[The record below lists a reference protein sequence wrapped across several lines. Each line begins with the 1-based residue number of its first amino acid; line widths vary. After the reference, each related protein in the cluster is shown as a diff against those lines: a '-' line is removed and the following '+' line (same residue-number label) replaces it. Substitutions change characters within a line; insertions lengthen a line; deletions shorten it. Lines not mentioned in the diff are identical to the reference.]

1 MKDFRWIKSVIG
13 REIRRVWLLCL
24 TKCSSAL
31 IAVGYAL
38 LMQKTVDAAVAR
50 DAAAFWP
57 ALALFAAALLVQVAL
72 MAASKWLTESA
83 RARIENALRAHACSN
98 ILDAGRLPKGQATG
112 EIATMLTSDAT
123 YVADSLVSILPEA
136 SSMAVRAIA
145 ALALMFSVAPALAA
159 LFIIAGAICVGLSL
173 LMRRWL
179 KHLHT
184 TAQEAEGSM
193 RARLQEVLESLVV
206 IRSFGASEKAMS
218 DLGRLMGKQLKARER
233 RAGGKTASSVVF
245 NLAMQASYLAG
256 FGYGCWGILTGRVSY
271 GTLMALVQLVGQI
284 RSPFASLSGL
294 FPQIAT
300 MSASCARLHSLD
312 AGKPQCKTPLPG
324 SSFSKLSFND
334 VEFSYPNS
342 LPVLNGF
349 SAEVKNG
356 EFVAITGAS
365 GIGKSTMLMLALGM
379 NDPQHG
385 TVEVEYSGAE
395 PQVIKASNLEP
406 GTFAYVPQ
414 GNMLMSDSIRD
425 TVTLADRPDAEGLY
439 HAISKRR
446 GLIAEPTDRR
456 LQSVD
461 ERLKEAL
468 YVACADKF
476 VDELPNGVE
485 TMLGERGSGL
495 SEGQMQRLAVAR
507 AVYSGSPV
515 LLLDECT
522 SALDPKTEREML
534 DRMRNLGRT
543 VIIVT
548 HRPAALEVCDRV
560 IKLAVSDNV
569 TME

>member
-50 DAAAFWP
+50 DAATFWP

-72 MAASKWLTESA
+72 MAASKWIAEYA
-83 RARIENALRAHACSN
+83 QARIENALRAHTCGN
-98 ILDAGRLPKGQATG
+98 ILKAGRLPKDQATG
-112 EIATMLTSDAT
+112 EIATILTSDAT
-123 YVADSLVSILPEA
+123 YVAESLVSVLPEA
-136 SSMAVRAIA
+136 SSMVVRAIA
-145 ALALMFSVAPALAA
+145 ALALTISVAPTLAM
-159 LFIIAGAICVGLSL
+159 LFVIAGAICVALSL
-173 LMRRWL
+173 IMRRWL
-179 KHLHT
+179 KRLHT

-206 IRSFGASEKAMS
+206 IRSFGASEKAMN
-218 DLGRLMGKQLKARER
+218 DLGGLMGTQLKAREH
-233 RAGGKTASSVVF
+233 RAGGKTASNTIF

-300 MSASCARLHSLD
+300 MTASCARLRSLD
-312 AGKPQCKTPLPG
+312 TEKSQWKSPLPG
-324 SSFSKLSFND
+324 NSFSKLSFND

-349 SAEVKNG
+349 SAEVKKG

-379 NDPQHG
+379 EDPQHG

-395 PQVIKASNLEP
+395 PQTIKASDLTP
-406 GTFAYVPQ
+406 GAFAYVPQ
-414 GNMLMSDSIRD
+414 GNMLMSGSIRD
-425 TVTLADRPDAEGLY
+425 AVALAERTGAQDPSHNASIPCEQTETTNVRKP
-439 HAISKRR
+439 
-446 GLIAEPTDRR
+446 
-456 LQSVD
+456 QSDD
-461 ERLKEAL
+461 ERLNEAL
-468 YVACADKF
+468 YAACADSF
-476 VDELPNGVE
+476 ISELPNGVE
-485 TMLGERGSGL
+485 TMLGEKGSGL

-507 AVYSGSPV
+507 AIYSGSPV

-522 SALDPKTEREML
+522 SALDSKTEREML
-534 DRMRNLGRT
+534 GRMRNLGRT

-548 HRPAALEVCDRV
+548 HRSAALEVCDRV
-560 IKLAVSDNV
+560 INLEAKQ
-569 TME
+569 

>member
-1 MKDFRWIKSVIG
+1 M
-13 REIRRVWLLCL
+13 RRVWLLCL

-57 ALALFAAALLVQVAL
+57 ALALFAAALLTQVAL
-72 MAASKWLTESA
+72 MAASKWIAESA
-83 RARIENALRAHACSN
+83 QARIENALRAHACSN
-98 ILDAGRLPKGQATG
+98 ILNAGRLPKGQATG
-112 EIATMLTSDAT
+112 EIATILTSDST
-123 YVADSLVSILPEA
+123 YVAESLVSILPEA
-136 SSMAVRAIA
+136 SSMTVRAIA
-145 ALALMFSVAPALAA
+145 ALALMFSVAPALAG
-159 LFIIAGAICVGLSL
+159 LFLIAGAICVALSL
-173 LMRRWL
+173 FMRRWL
-179 KHLHT
+179 KRLHT

-206 IRSFGASEKAMS
+206 IRSFGASEKAM
-218 DLGRLMGKQLKARER
+218 DGLGGLMGMQLKARER

-294 FPQIAT
+294 FPQVAT
-300 MSASCARLHSLD
+300 MSASCARLRALD
-312 AGKPQCKTPLPG
+312 TEQPQWQSPLPG
-324 SSFSKLSFND
+324 NAFSKLSFRD
-334 VEFSYPNS
+334 VEFSYSNG
-342 LPVLNGF
+342 LPVLTDF
-349 SAEVKNG
+349 SAEIHKD

-379 NDPQHG
+379 EDPQQG

-395 PQVIKASNLEP
+395 TQTIKASELAP

-414 GNMLMSDSIRD
+414 GNMLMSGSIHE
-425 TVTLADRPDAEGLY
+425 TVTLADHPGTEGLPGNASG
-439 HAISKRR
+439 HRARIASSNSKS
-446 GLIAEPTDRR
+446 
-456 LQSVD
+456 QSAD

-468 YVACADKF
+468 YAACADKF
-476 VDELPNGVE
+476 VNELPNGTE
-485 TMLGERGSGL
+485 TMLGEKGSGL

-522 SALDPKTEREML
+522 SALDPNTEREML

-560 IKLAVSDNV
+560 INLEAKQ
-569 TME
+569 

>member
-1 MKDFRWIKSVIG
+1 MKDFRWIKGVIG

-57 ALALFAAALLVQVAL
+57 ALALFAAALLTQVAL

-83 RARIENALRAHACSN
+83 QARIENSLRAHACSN
-98 ILDAGRLPKGQATG
+98 ILDAGRLPKGQSTG

-123 YVADSLVSILPEA
+123 YVAESLVSILPEA
-136 SSMAVRAIA
+136 SSMVVRATA

-159 LFIIAGAICVGLSL
+159 LFVVAGAICVALSL

-179 KHLHT
+179 KRLHT

-206 IRSFGASEKAMS
+206 IRSFGASEKAMD
-218 DLGRLMGKQLKARER
+218 DLGGLMGTQLKARER

-271 GTLMALVQLVGQI
+271 GTLMALVQLVGQV

-300 MSASCARLHSLD
+300 MSASCARLRSLD
-312 AGKPQCKTPLPG
+312 AGKPQRKTPLPG
-324 SSFSKLSFND
+324 STFCKLSFRD
-334 VEFSYPNS
+334 VGFSYPNG

-379 NDPQHG
+379 DEPQHG

-395 PQVIKASNLEP
+395 PQAIKASNLTP

-414 GNMLMSDSIRD
+414 GNMLMSGSIRN
-425 TVTLADRPDAEGLY
+425 TVTLADKIDERDSSRNA
-439 HAISKRR
+439 SKPYEQTETPNGRK
-446 GLIAEPTDRR
+446 P
-456 LQSVD
+456 QSED

-468 YVACADKF
+468 YTACADSF
-476 VDELPNGVE
+476 VEELPNGTE
-485 TMLGERGSGL
+485 TMLGEKGSGL

-522 SALDPKTEREML
+522 SALDPRTEREML

-543 VIIVT
+543 VVIVT
-548 HRPAALEVCDRV
+548 HRPAALDVCDWV
-560 IKLAVSDNV
+560 IEL
-569 TME
+569 E

>member
-13 REIRRVWLLCL
+13 REIRHVWLLCL

-38 LMQKTVDAAVAR
+38 LMQKTVDAAFAR
-50 DAAAFWP
+50 NAAAFWP
-57 ALALFAAALLVQVAL
+57 ALALFAAALLTQVAL

-83 RARIENALRAHACSN
+83 QARIENALRAQACSN
-98 ILDAGRLPKGQATG
+98 ILATGRLSKDQATG
-112 EIATMLTSDAT
+112 EIATILTSDAT
-123 YVADSLVSILPEA
+123 YVAESLVSILPEA

-159 LFIIAGAICVGLSL
+159 LFVIAGVACVAVSL

-179 KHLHT
+179 KRLHT

-206 IRSFGASEKAMS
+206 IRSFGASEKAMN
-218 DLGRLMGKQLKARER
+218 DLGGLMDTQLQTREH
-233 RAGGKTASSVVF
+233 RASGKTASSVVF

-300 MSASCARLHSLD
+300 MTASCTRLRSLD
-312 AGKPQCKTPLPG
+312 TEKPQRIIPLPG
-324 SSFSKLSFND
+324 NSFSKLNFRD

-349 SAEVKNG
+349 SAEVKSG

-379 NDPQHG
+379 EDPQHG

-395 PQVIKASNLEP
+395 PQAIKASDLTP

-414 GNMLMSDSIRD
+414 GNMLMSGSIRD
-425 TVTLADRPDAEGLY
+425 AVTLADQTDTEGLSY
-439 HAISKRR
+439 TITDRR
-446 GLIAEPTDRR
+446 GQIAEPYERK

-468 YVACADKF
+468 YAACADKF
-476 VDELPNGVE
+476 VNELPNSTE
-485 TMLGERGSGL
+485 TMLGEKGSGL

-507 AVYSGSPV
+507 AAYSGSPV

-534 DRMRNLGRT
+534 GRMRNLGRT

-548 HRPAALEVCDRV
+548 HRPAALEVCDR
-560 IKLAVSDNV
+560 IVSL
-569 TME
+569 EPK

>member
-13 REIRRVWLLCL
+13 REIRHVWLLCL

-38 LMQKTVDAAVAR
+38 LMQKTVDAAFAR
-50 DAAAFWP
+50 NAAAFWP
-57 ALALFAAALLVQVAL
+57 ALALFAAALLTQVAL

-83 RARIENALRAHACSN
+83 QARIENALRAQACSN
-98 ILDAGRLPKGQATG
+98 ILATGRLSKDQATG
-112 EIATMLTSDAT
+112 EIATILTSDAT
-123 YVADSLVSILPEA
+123 YVAESLVSILPEA

-159 LFIIAGAICVGLSL
+159 LFVIAGVACVAVSL

-179 KHLHT
+179 KRLHT

-206 IRSFGASEKAMS
+206 IRSFGANEKAMN
-218 DLGRLMGKQLKARER
+218 DLGSLMDTQLQAREH

-284 RSPFASLSGL
+284 RSPFASLSGF

-300 MSASCARLHSLD
+300 MTASCTRLRSLD
-312 AGKPQCKTPLPG
+312 TEKPQRIIPLPG
-324 SSFSKLSFND
+324 NSFSKLNFRD

-349 SAEVKNG
+349 SAEVKSG

-379 NDPQHG
+379 EDPQHG

-395 PQVIKASNLEP
+395 PQAIKASDLTP

-414 GNMLMSDSIRD
+414 GNMLMSGSIRD
-425 TVTLADRPDAEGLY
+425 AVTLADQTDTEGLSY
-439 HAISKRR
+439 TITDRR
-446 GLIAEPTDRR
+446 GQIAEPNERK

-468 YVACADKF
+468 YAACADKF
-476 VDELPNGVE
+476 VNELPNSTE
-485 TMLGERGSGL
+485 TMLGEKGSGL

-507 AVYSGSPV
+507 AAYSGSPV

-534 DRMRNLGRT
+534 GRMRNLGRT

-548 HRPAALEVCDRV
+548 HRPAALEVCDR
-560 IKLAVSDNV
+560 IVSL
-569 TME
+569 EPK

>member
-1 MKDFRWIKSVIG
+1 M
-13 REIRRVWLLCL
+13 RRVWLLCL

-57 ALALFAAALLVQVAL
+57 ALALFAAALLTQVAL
-72 MAASKWLTESA
+72 MAASKWIAESA
-83 RARIENALRAHACSN
+83 QARVESALRTHACNN
-98 ILDAGRLPKGQATG
+98 ILNTGRLPKGQATG
-112 EIATMLTSDAT
+112 EIATVLTSDAT
-123 YVADSLVSILPEA
+123 YVTESLVSILPEA

-145 ALALMFSVAPALAA
+145 ALALMFSVAPALAG
-159 LFIIAGAICVGLSL
+159 LFVIAGAICVVLSL
-173 LMRRWL
+173 FMRRWL
-179 KHLHT
+179 KRLHT

-206 IRSFGASEKAMS
+206 IRSFGASEKAM
-218 DLGRLMGKQLKARER
+218 DGLGDLMGTQLKARER

-256 FGYGCWGILTGRVSY
+256 FGYGCWGILAGRVSY

-294 FPQIAT
+294 FPQVAT
-300 MSASCARLHSLD
+300 MSASCARLRALD
-312 AGKPQCKTPLPG
+312 TKHAQWQSPLPG
-324 SSFSKLSFND
+324 NTFSKLSFRD
-334 VEFSYPNS
+334 VEFSYPNG
-342 LPVLNGF
+342 LPVLTGF
-349 SAEVKNG
+349 SAEVHQG
-356 EFVAITGAS
+356 EFVAIAGAS

-379 NDPQHG
+379 EDPQQG
-385 TVEVEYSGAE
+385 NVEVWYSGAE
-395 PQVIKASNLEP
+395 AQTIKASELAP

-414 GNMLMSDSIRD
+414 GNMLMSGSIRD
-425 TVTLADRPDAEGLY
+425 TVTLADQADTEGLS
-439 HAISKRR
+439 HNAS
-446 GLIAEPTDRR
+446 DRR
-456 LQSVD
+456 AQAVSTNSSKPQSAND
-461 ERLKEAL
+461 RLKEAL

-476 VDELPNGVE
+476 VNELPNGVE
-485 TMLGERGSGL
+485 TMLGEKGSGL

-507 AVYSGSPV
+507 AIYSGAPA

-522 SALDPKTEREML
+522 SALDPKTERKML
-534 DRMRNLGRT
+534 DRMRDLGHT

-560 IKLAVSDNV
+560 IGLESKQ
-569 TME
+569 

>member
-13 REIRRVWLLCL
+13 REIKRVWLLCL

-38 LMQKTVDAAVAR
+38 LMQMTVDAAVAR

-57 ALALFAAALLVQVAL
+57 ALAFFAAALLVQVVL
-72 MAASKWLTESA
+72 MAASKWIAESA
-83 RARIENALRAHACSN
+83 QARIENALRAHACSS
-98 ILDAGRLPKGQATG
+98 ILNAGRLPKGQATG

-123 YVADSLVSILPEA
+123 YVAESLVSILPEA
-136 SSMAVRAIA
+136 SSMAVRAVA

-159 LFIIAGAICVGLSL
+159 LFVIAGAICVGLSL

-193 RARLQEVLESLVV
+193 RARLQEVMESLVV
-206 IRSFGASEKAMS
+206 IRSFGASEKAMV
-218 DLGRLMGKQLKARER
+218 DLGGLMGKQLKAREH
-233 RAGGKTASSVVF
+233 RAGGKTASSIVF

-300 MSASCARLHSLD
+300 MTASCARLRSLD
-312 AGKPQCKTPLPG
+312 TEKPQRISPLPG
-324 SSFSKLSFND
+324 NTFSKLSFRD
-334 VEFSYPNS
+334 VEFSYPNG
-342 LPVLNGF
+342 LPVLKGF
-349 SAEVKNG
+349 SAEVRNG

-379 NDPQHG
+379 DDPHHG

-414 GNMLMSDSIRD
+414 GNMLMSGSIRD
-425 TVTLADRPDAEGLY
+425 AVTLAERSQTKSPSRNAPESGERNEGTTG
-439 HAISKRR
+439 RD
-446 GLIAEPTDRR
+446 P
-456 LQSVD
+456 QSGS

-468 YVACADKF
+468 YAACADSF
-476 VDELPNGVE
+476 VNELPNGTE
-485 TMLGERGSGL
+485 TMLGEKGSGL

-507 AVYSGSPV
+507 AIYSGSPV

-534 DRMRNLGRT
+534 DRMRDLGRT

-560 IKLAVSDNV
+560 ISLDS
-569 TME
+569 